1 MSKSFMIFLVLLVAV
16 KSEDDNLCSDFY
28 AGKRPEPELQYSCVE
43 AKICADGRQY
53 GFFKPPQRASKVLID
68 LINKAQNA
76 KCPVD
81 GNICC
86 GDKFLYSEELTNH
99 IKINDLLFKQPE
111 RDYEKVKSAGFYN
124 TISLLNML
132 MSLFYAYIF

>member
-1 MSKSFMIFLVLLVAV
+1 MIILNFPNVTGVI
-16 KSEDDNLCSDFY
+16 NF
-28 AGKRPEPELQYSCVE
+28 SCVE

-68 LINKAQNA
+68 LIDKAQNA
-76 KCPVD
+76 KCPED

-86 GDKFLYSEELTNH
+86 GDKFLYSEEPTNH

>member
-1 MSKSFMIFLVLLVAV
+1 MKSKEFFFINF
-16 KSEDDNLCSDFY
+16 
-28 AGKRPEPELQYSCVE
+28 SCVE

-68 LINKAQNA
+68 LIDKAQNA

-86 GDKFLYSEELTNH
+86 GDKYLVNSEEPINH
-99 IKINDLLFKQPE
+99 ININDLLFKQPKKDFE
-111 RDYEKVKSAGFYN
+111 QDNSAGFYN

>member
-1 MSKSFMIFLVLLVAV
+1 MKSKEFFFINF
-16 KSEDDNLCSDFY
+16 
-28 AGKRPEPELQYSCVE
+28 SCVE

-68 LINKAQNA
+68 LIDKAQNA
-76 KCPVD
+76 KCPED

-86 GDKFLYSEELTNH
+86 GDKYLVNSEEPINH
-99 IKINDLLFKQPE
+99 ININDLLFKQPE
-111 RDYEKVKSAGFYN
+111 TDLEQDNSAGFYN